1 MKKIIKAALKA
12 KKRRKIEVLSQSL
25 FIPYYI
31 MILFVR
37 IFIAI
42 ELPEELKEKISV
54 LAEKVTA
61 GLAIRLVEKENLH
74 LTLAFLGEVPG
85 EKIQEITGVL
95 REMKGVGRIHLRLES
110 WEPFPSKKK
119 PFGIWI
125 NVEGETGKLFSLY
138 KKIIDGLLAKNFVLE
153 RNSLKFSPHITV
165 GRMKSGGVRS
175 MGTVRLEENFT
186 TGKVTLFSSELT
198 EKGPK
203 YTKIG
208 EFEVQ

>member
-1 MKKIIKAALKA
+1 M
-12 KKRRKIEVLSQSL
+12 
-25 FIPYYI
+25 
-31 MILFVR
+31 R

-42 ELPEELKEKISV
+42 ELPEVLKEKIFV
-54 LAEKVTA
+54 LAEKVTE
-61 GLAIRLVEKENLH
+61 GLAIKLVEKENLH
-74 LTLAFLGEVPG
+74 LTLAFLGDVPG

-95 REMKGVGRIHLRLES
+95 REVRGVGRIHLTLES
-110 WEPFPSKKK
+110 WEPFPSKQK

-125 NVEGETGKLFSLY
+125 NVGGETGKLFGLY

-153 RNSLKFSPHITV
+153 RKSLKFSPHITV
-165 GRMKSGGVRS
+165 GRMRSGGVRS
-175 MGTVRLEENFT
+175 MGAMHLKENFT
-186 TGKVTLFSSELT
+186 TGKVTLFSSELA